1 MRWDETY
8 RAQRCLVDHRYSVN
22 MNSVLPLLLST
33 CWSFSCSTKKME
45 QRRWRKQRLLNR
57 ARATVKAGLLLVCA
71 CSWAFR
77 CSENRFQDHL
87 TATAASSESH
97 LQTRHRLLHA
107 RCLTQLR
114 EIQTIKE
121 QNGVAIWAT
130 SLRGEL
136 QGGDPQLWRIS
147 VAGCAHWGESHHN
160 HEPGTRYAYSHSASL
175 FSQVSIY
182 PQENQHR
189 QLTENPG
196 GAFRPSPYSGLR
208 GPTWLSC
215 RPLPWLG
222 PTPHCPHCTWPPR
235 ASGRSKCTPA
245 GPLSG
250 SLLTCSFP
258 ALTIFSSMLPPYLR
272 GCNLMSSI
280 LVKGKQAPSHFI
292 MSSRFISPHWDH
304 CDFLCSDHRS
314 LFCLLSCLLC

>member
-22 MNSVLPLLLST
+22 MNSILPLLLST

-57 ARATVKAGLLLVCA
+57 ARATVKVGLLLVFA
-71 CSWAFR
+71 CSCAFR

-121 QNGVAIWAT
+121 QNGVAIRAK

-136 QGGDPQLWRIS
+136 RGGDPQLWRIS
-147 VAGCAHWGESHHN
+147 PAGCAHRGESHHN

-182 PQENQHR
+182 PRENQHR
-189 QLTENPG
+189 QLTGVLSDTAPTLASEDPPDSAAAYFPDFVPHITARAAPDPREQAVVANAHQLALCLGHSWP
-196 GAFRPSPYSGLR
+196 APSLPSPPSR
-208 GPTWLSC
+208 WC
-215 RPLPWLG
+215 F
-222 PTPHCPHCTWPPR
+222 
-235 ASGRSKCTPA
+235 
-245 GPLSG
+245 
-250 SLLTCSFP
+250 LLTSG
-258 ALTIFSSMLPPYLR
+258 AAT
-272 GCNLMSSI
+272 
-280 LVKGKQAPSHFI
+280 
-292 MSSRFISPHWDH
+292 
-304 CDFLCSDHRS
+304 
-314 LFCLLSCLLC
+314 